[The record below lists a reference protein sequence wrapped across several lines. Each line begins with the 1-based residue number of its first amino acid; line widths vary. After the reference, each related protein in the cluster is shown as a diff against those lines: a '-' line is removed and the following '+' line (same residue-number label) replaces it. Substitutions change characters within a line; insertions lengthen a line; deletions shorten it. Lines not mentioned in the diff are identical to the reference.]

1 MIIFIYKKGENDC
14 DQRPRQH
21 CDVSEGKETWAEKY
35 QGAAFIV
42 VPFFNREFVFFQSTR
57 KMVGKDE
64 MIYTMEVVGQ
74 VGCNDQVGQ
83 PEVVCVQKFK
93 RIA

>member
-1 MIIFIYKKGENDC
+1 MIIFIYKKGENDCDQIKVMIITICKKGENAC

-42 VPFFNREFVFFQSTR
+42 VPFFNREF
-57 KMVGKDE
+57 
-64 MIYTMEVVGQ
+64 
-74 VGCNDQVGQ
+74 
-83 PEVVCVQKFK
+83 
-93 RIA
+93 